1 MPLIPPIGAT
11 PASVA
16 PAPTQAATRG
26 DAAGAAARGDS
37 FSDSVGKALDNLQA
51 TQTKADSMAQDAA
64 TGRLQ
69 NIEDY
74 LITASEAQLATQL
87 TVAVR
92 NRAVEAFNEIM
103 RMQV

>member
-1 MPLIPPIGAT
+1 MPLIPPIGAAT
-11 PASVA
+11 PAVQTS
-16 PAPTQAATRG
+16 PTQAATRS
-26 DAAGAAARGDS
+26 DAAGAAARSDD
-37 FSDSVGKALDNLQA
+37 FSNSIGKALDDLQA
-51 TQTKADSMAQDAA
+51 TQSKADHMAQDAA

-74 LITASEAQLATQL
+74 LITSNEAQLATQL